1 MRWVF
6 PGAHP
11 FDLER
16 SQPMMHLT
24 QSIFR
29 DIHFDRYRLFATDD
43 LDEVRYRCA
52 QVFNPHRLAL
62 QGPHQKVRSRMDH
75 LSLGRMALSRLTWG
89 ASVQVDP
96 GSLKNFY
103 LLVLPVRG
111 QAVFHFDGAQI
122 DVSPRAAARDF
133 VLLGHSYGG
142 TIISK
147 VVEDVAERVRRL
159 VYWNAFVLK
168 DGECLLDNVPYRS
181 VFEELAKNSADNS
194 VVLPFDVWR
203 ESFINDADLDLAT
216 STYAS
221 LSSEPFQPFADK
233 LDLSK
238 FYTLT
243 TPRSYI
249 NCTEDIALPHGEW
262 AWHPR
267 MASRLGLCRVVQI
280 PGSHEVMFTA
290 PQRLA
295 QAFIDAG
302 RD

>member
-1 MRWVF
+1 MRFVLVH
-6 PGAHP
+6 GAWHTGEHWHEVAEALRHAGHEVYCP
-11 FDLER
+11 TVAGHGVGVRKDVNHAQC
-16 SQPMMHLT
+16 S
-24 QSIFR
+24 QSIV
-29 DIHFDRYRLFATDD
+29 DYIVDND
-43 LDEVRYRCA
+43 L
-52 QVFNPHRLAL
+52 
-62 QGPHQKVRSRMDH
+62 
-75 LSLGRMALSRLTWG
+75 
-89 ASVQVDP
+89 
-96 GSLKNFY
+96 
-103 LLVLPVRG
+103 
-111 QAVFHFDGAQI
+111 
-122 DVSPRAAARDF
+122 RDF

-147 VVEDVAERVRRL
+147 VVESVADRVRRL

-168 DGECLLDNVPYRS
+168 DGECLLDNVPYRHI
-181 VFEELAKNSADNS
+181 FEDLAKSSADNT
-194 VVLPFDVWR
+194 VLLPFDVWR
-203 ESFINDADLDLAT
+203 ESFINDADLDLAK
-216 STYAS
+216 STYAG

-267 MASRLGLCRVVQI
+267 MANRLGLCRVVQI
-280 PGSHEVMFTA
+280 QGSHEVMFTS

-295 QAFIDAG
+295 QAIIDAG